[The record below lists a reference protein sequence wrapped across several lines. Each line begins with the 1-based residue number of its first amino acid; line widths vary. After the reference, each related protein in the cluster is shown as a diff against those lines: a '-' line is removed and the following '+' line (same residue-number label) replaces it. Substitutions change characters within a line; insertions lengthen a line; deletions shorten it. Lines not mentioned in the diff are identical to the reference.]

1 MAKRNT
7 HEKESKRNYEVQ
19 RIETFSDGVFAFA
32 VTLLIVSL
40 EVPKNFEELM
50 INIRGF
56 FAFGISFILLVL
68 IWTEQH
74 KFFRKYGLEDDWTIV
89 LNVALLFLV
98 LFYVY
103 PLKFLFSLPFNNQIY
118 SGAQVKPPITDVQ
131 VPSLME
137 IYAIGY
143 IAIYLLFTLMYLHA
157 YKRAD
162 FLQLTAVEK
171 FDCKTNV
178 YKQMIVGIVGICAL
192 FSAMLVPLAYAGFT
206 GFVYVL
212 IGPALTV
219 FFSVR
224 TRIRKREF
232 QVAQVSSD

>member
-1 MAKRNT
+1 MIRKLMENKNT
-7 HEKESKRNYEVQ
+7 HEKESKRNYEIQ

-50 INIRGF
+50 VNIHGF
-56 FAFGISFILLVL
+56 FAFGVSFVLLVL
-68 IWTEQH
+68 IWSEQH
-74 KFFRKYGLEDDWTIV
+74 KFFRKYGLEDDWTII

-103 PLKFLFSLPFNNQIY
+103 PLKFLFSLAFNAGNQGK
-118 SGAQVKPPITDVQ
+118 SPITDAQ

-137 IYAIGY
+137 IYALGY
-143 IAIYLLFTLMYLHA
+143 IAIYFLFTLMYLHA

-162 FLQLTAVEK
+162 FLKLTTIEK
-171 FDCKTNV
+171 FDCKTIT
-178 YKQMIVGIVGICAL
+178 YKQIIVVIVGCCAL
-192 FSAMLVPLAYAGFT
+192 FSAMLVPQKYAGFT

-212 IGPALTV
+212 IGPALTI
-219 FFSVR
+219 FFFIR
-224 TRIRKREF
+224 TRKRKKDFEG
-232 QVAQVSSD
+232 A